1 MKTNIKESFDI
12 FSYSAGEGHYSGNI
26 NKGEIKS
33 PVQEHSSYN
42 WEQNELS
49 LLNSEYKRTKWM
61 LWINQFIENIYKT
74 AKDKK

>member
-1 MKTNIKESFDI
+1 MALALRNSKSSVKCIQMKTNIKESFDI

-49 LLNSEYKRTKWM
+49 LLNS
-61 LWINQFIENIYKT
+61 
-74 AKDKK
+74 